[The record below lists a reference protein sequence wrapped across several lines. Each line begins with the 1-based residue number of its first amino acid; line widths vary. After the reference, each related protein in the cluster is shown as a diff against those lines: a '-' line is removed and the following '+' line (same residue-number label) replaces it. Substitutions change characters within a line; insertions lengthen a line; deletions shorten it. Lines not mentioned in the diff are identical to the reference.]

1 MKLQREVIERFVA
14 FWTAR
19 KGAEESE
26 CEQFWDS
33 LLVEVLGTTDVK
45 SRIRYELP
53 VYYDDGSTKFLD
65 AWIPETGVLI
75 EQKSRG
81 IDLDAPQTGHRNL
94 TPYQQAKEYDD
105 NRPRRE
111 AARWIVVS
119 NFDEIRI
126 HDMEADRPQL
136 AYETVLLKDLAKEA
150 HRLQFLVKEVES
162 IREKEARVSIEAG
175 RVIGKLYAAFL
186 EQSGELAKDPKFLR
200 DLNVL
205 CVRLVFCVYA
215 EDAGVFAKD
224 QFLTFLRAFE
234 PASFHLQ
241 LRELFKV
248 LAQRA
253 EARSAL
259 LPAEVRAFPYV
270 GGGLFKDDVD
280 IPVFSEKVARLLLD
294 DVSEHFD
301 WSEISPTI
309 FGAVFESTL
318 NPETRRKGGMHYTSE
333 ENIHKVIDPL
343 FLDDLKAELAAA
355 KAEVNVKKR
364 DAALERFQQNLG
376 ELKFLDPA
384 CGSGNFLTETYLSL
398 RKLEN
403 EALETRFRGQGQL
416 ALGDKKLIHVSI
428 NQFYGIEINDFAV
441 TVAQTAMWIAECKMM
456 EETNAILSKNL
467 TPLPLTDSAKIVEG
481 NALRMD
487 WEEILRLNERLPDI
501 HFDYIMG
508 NPPFIGARMMAQ
520 GGEQKQDVEAIFGD
534 IPDVQDL
541 DYVCCWYKKAAELIQ
556 DTATRVGFVATN
568 SISQGSQ
575 VPILWKVLLHDL
587 HVTIDYAHRTFKW
600 NSEATEKAAVFCV
613 VVGFSTTGGA
623 RKRLYENGVATE
635 VRNISPYLIEADNVF
650 VEAAKDSLCGMPKMN
665 FGNQPRDGKHLI
677 VSEEERE
684 EALAREPE
692 LAKWIRPYVGAE
704 EFINAKKRYCLWLKG
719 ASPLEIARSPFLS
732 ARVAA
737 VREFRLSSKAK
748 TTNGYAKVPHLFAQL
763 TQPDDTDYLIVPRVS
778 SERRKYI
785 PLGYASGSVISSDA
799 VQIIPNANLYHFGV
813 LTSSVHMAWM
823 RAVCGRLKS
832 DYRYSKEIV
841 YNTFPWPRDL
851 ARDAAPS
858 LRSVSGASD
867 KSELF
872 KSRIEK
878 TAQAILDARAKY
890 MGASFAELYGE
901 QMYLFA
907 DLVAAHAAN
916 DAAVMEAYGFE
927 KTMSETEIVAELFK
941 RYAALT
947 KV

>member
-1 MKLQREVIERFVA
+1 MSSSNRRA
-14 FWTAR
+14 A
-19 KGAEESE
+19 A
-26 CEQFWDS
+26 
-33 LLVEVLGTTDVK
+33 
-45 SRIRYELP
+45 
-53 VYYDDGSTKFLD
+53 STST
-65 AWIPETGVLI
+65 P
-75 EQKSRG
+75 
-81 IDLDAPQTGHRNL
+81 PQAGHRNL

-126 HDMEADRPQL
+126 HDMEADRPQF

-175 RVIGKLYAAFL
+175 RVIGKLYTAFL

-234 PASFHLQ
+234 PASFHLH

-248 LAQRA
+248 LAQRP

-343 FLDDLKAELAAA
+343 FLDNLKAELAAA

-467 TPLPLTDSAKIVEG
+467 TPLPLTDSAKIVDG

-508 NPPFIGARMMAQ
+508 NPPFIGAKMMSA
-520 GGEQKQDVEAIFGD
+520 EQKADATALFGK
-534 IPDVQDL
+534 IKLANSL
-541 DYVCCWYKKAAELIQ
+541 DYVVAWYFKAAHCMGG
-556 DTATRVGFVATN
+556 TSTRAAFVSTN
-568 SISQGSQ
+568 SIVQGQQ
-575 VPILWKVLLHDL
+575 VAPVWRTLNKRNGLELDFAWK
-587 HVTIDYAHRTFKW
+587 TFVW
-600 NSEATEKAAVFCV
+600 DSEATEKAHVHV
-613 VVGFSTTGGA
+613 VVIGFDCSGA
-623 RKRLYENGVATE
+623 GIAKWLYDDQGKKTFVRHING
-635 VRNISPYLIEADNVF
+635 YLIDADDVWIDSRAKPISNVP
-650 VEAAKDSLCGMPKMN
+650 EMM
-665 FGNQPRDGKHLI
+665 FGNMPNDGGNFLL
-677 VSEEERE
+677 SPEEKDD
-684 EALAREPE
+684 LLTREPE
-692 LAKWIRPYVGAE
+692 LAKFVRGFVGAE
-704 EFINAKKRYCLWLKG
+704 EYLKNKKRYCLWLKN
-719 ASPLEIARSPFLS
+719 ASPAEIRASHELMR
-732 ARVAA
+732 RVANVKA
-737 VREFRLSSKAK
+737 LRLASTAAPTREKA
-748 TTNGYAKVPHLFAQL
+748 AIPHLFFFAPH
-763 TQPDDTDYLIVPRVS
+763 PDEGQYLLVPGVS
-778 SERRKYI
+778 SERREYVPI
-785 PLGYASGSVISSDA
+785 GFYGVDVVASNATLIV
-799 VQIIPNANLYHFGV
+799 PNATLYHFGV

-823 RAVCGRLKS
+823 RTVCGRLKS
-832 DYRYSKEIV
+832 DYRYSAAIV
-841 YNTFPWPRDL
+841 YNNFPWPENVGRIG
-851 ARDAAPS
+851 
-858 LRSVSGASD
+858 GAGVYPPRPRTGGGTVD
-867 KSELF
+867 V
-872 KSRIEK
+872 IER
-878 TAQAILDARAKY
+878 TAQAILDARA
-890 MGASFAELYGE
+890 LYPDSS
-901 QMYLFA
+901 LA
-907 DLVAAHAAN
+907 DLYDPLTMPPELRKAHAAN
-916 DAAVMEAYGFE
+916 DAAVMESYGFE
-927 KTMSETEIVAELFK
+927 KTMSEAEVVAELFK